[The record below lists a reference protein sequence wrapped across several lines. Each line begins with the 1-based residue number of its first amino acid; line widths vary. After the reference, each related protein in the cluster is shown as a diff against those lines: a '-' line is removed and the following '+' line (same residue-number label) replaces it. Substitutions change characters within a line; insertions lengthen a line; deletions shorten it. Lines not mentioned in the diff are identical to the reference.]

1 MDKGRTFMVKKE
13 IALSIGSQEE
23 KAPRTVRGDRTELMS
38 VAQLQRLVHLLDH
51 SDISEVELNHA
62 DEGRRLVLRKLKT
75 PEGSAQISEIQPV
88 DRTSV
93 ASSNETTTISSQHHV
108 VAPTVGI
115 FHPWM
120 KGPHDGPLAIVD
132 QRVEPGQ
139 VVGTIEALNV
149 LNEVETTVAGRVAEV
164 HIQDG
169 QPVEYGQILIT
180 IDSSD

>member
-1 MDKGRTFMVKKE
+1 MEKKK

-23 KAPRTVRGDRTELMS
+23 KALCTVRGGQTELMS

-62 DEGRRLVLRKLKT
+62 DEGRRLVLRKLKA
-75 PEGSAQISEIQPV
+75 PEGIAQTSEIQSA
-88 DRTSV
+88 DNTDI
-93 ASSNETTTISSQHHV
+93 ASSNESNTLSSQHCV
-108 VAPTVGI
+108 VAQTVGI

-120 KGPHDGPLAIVD
+120 KNPHDGPLAVVD
-132 QRVEPGQ
+132 QRVKVGQ